1 MLKHL
6 DGTISATERQQ
17 LETWKNESTENEKI
31 WSRVTNETELGE
43 ALKEMHAYDEE
54 AGWDMLKQRLGAND
68 KEATNRFTRWFPRFA
83 AAAMISGLLIGS
95 YYYLSSPAK
104 DEKDKGQ
111 KLAVIHDD
119 HDKLPGKDGALLILP
134 NGEELSL
141 DTVQDGA
148 VIDATTRI
156 SKKNGHLIWENNT
169 PKKNEAA
176 QWNTIITPRG
186 RQFNITLS
194 DGSKVWL
201 NSASSI
207 RFPAAFAGNK
217 RTVQITGE
225 VYFEVA
231 HMPAKPFR
239 VQTGKVEVE
248 VLGTTFN
255 INAFE
260 DEQAVRTTLINGK
273 VLVKTAAHATPL
285 KPGQQASFYSA
296 DSQLKIHN
304 DPDLQTIMA
313 WRSGMFEFNDLELGD
328 IMRQISRWYDV
339 DIVFEEEPG
348 HEKYGGAISKQ
359 LPLKNVLRMLEVH
372 GVSFTLEQNRL
383 LVKP

>member
-6 DGTISATERQQ
+6 DGTMSEAERQQ
-17 LETWKNESTENEKI
+17 LDAWKNESIENQKI
-31 WSRVTNETELGE
+31 WSRLTSETELAE
-43 ALKEMHAYDEE
+43 ALKEMHTYDEQ
-54 AGWDMLKQRLGAND
+54 AGWDVLKQRLGANE
-68 KEATNRFTRWFPRFA
+68 KYATNRFKRWFPRFA

-95 YYYLSSPAK
+95 YYYFSSPPN
-104 DEKDKGQ
+104 DEKDNGN
-111 KLAVIHDD
+111 KLAVIQSDN
-119 HDKLPGKDGALLILP
+119 DKLPGREGALLILP

-141 DTVQDGA
+141 DTLQNGA
-148 VIDATTRI
+148 IIDATTKI
-156 SKKNGHLIWENNT
+156 SNKNGHLVWEQNT
-169 PKKNEAA
+169 REKNKAA
-176 QWNTIITPRG
+176 QWNTIITRRG

-207 RFPAAFAGNK
+207 RFPSAFPGNE

-231 HMPAKPFR
+231 HMRAKPFR
-239 VQTGKVEVE
+239 VQTGKLEIE

-273 VLVKTAAHATPL
+273 VLVKTAGQATPL
-285 KPGQQASFYSA
+285 EPGQQASFYSA
-296 DSQLKIHN
+296 DSQLKI
-304 DPDLQTIMA
+304 DKDADLQTIMA

-339 DIVFEEEPG
+339 DIVFEGEPG

-372 GVSFTLEQNRL
+372 GVTFTLEQNRL
-383 LVKP
+383 LIKP